1 MNNKAF
7 TLAEL
12 LVIIVILS
20 VLAIITVPTII
31 DVINSSKKQTL
42 DEQKRIIIDA
52 ANRWGT
58 DNTKKLPTTS
68 CDLTIDFL
76 KKEILFFSSNQLSS
90 ANLLSIDSQL
100 KLNKLKLLK
109 SSFEVI
115 VLLKSII
122 PPLTRAT

>member
-52 ANRWGT
+52 ANRWGS
-58 DNTKKLPTTS
+58 DNTK
-68 CDLTIDFL
+68 
-76 KKEILFFSSNQLSS
+76 
-90 ANLLSIDSQL
+90 
-100 KLNKLKLLK
+100 
-109 SSFEVI
+109 
-115 VLLKSII
+115 
-122 PPLTRAT
+122 

>member
-76 KKEILFFSSNQLSS
+76 KKEGYLDSENEVVDPMTNKKMTGCVRITLDS
-90 ANLLSIDSQL
+90 ANNQYNYKYIEKCSNLC
-100 KLNKLKLLK
+100 N
-109 SSFEVI
+109 
-115 VLLKSII
+115 
-122 PPLTRAT
+122 